1 MRNYK
6 IHFIRHGLTQ
16 ANLEGRYIGRTDE
29 SLCDTGYTQL
39 QHLMEECEYPK
50 VAKVYTSPLLRC
62 TQTAEYI
69 YPDTQTEIVPE
80 LLEMDMGSFEG
91 KTAEE
96 LKDEPAFVKWLENAV
111 DNPPPGGEGM
121 EDFLFRQVGA
131 FNEIFKDMMEQEVF
145 EAAIITH
152 GGAIMALLA
161 AIGLPKAPMN
171 EWQCAGGA
179 GYTAITSAQM
189 WMRDHAIEINGY
201 LPMGIEKLLAP
212 QQE

>member
-29 SLCDTGYTQL
+29 PLCAQGIAQIK
-39 QHLMEECEYPK
+39 HLMEECDYPK
-50 VAKVYTSPLLRC
+50 VSKVYTSPLMRC
-62 TQTAEYI
+62 VQTAEML
-69 YPDTQTEIVPE
+69 YPNTQIKEVAE
-80 LLEMDMGSFEG
+80 LLEMDMGKFEG

-96 LKDEPAFVKWLENAV
+96 LKDNPDFLKWLENAV
-111 DNPPPGGEGM
+111 DNPPPNGEGM
-121 EDFLFRQVGA
+121 EDFLIRLVGA
-131 FNEIFKDMMEQEVF
+131 LNEIILDMMENEIFD
-145 EAAIITH
+145 AAIVTH

-161 AIGLPKAPMN
+161 AVALPKMPMN

-189 WMRDHAIEINGY
+189 WQRDRTLEVVGY
-201 LPMGIEKLLAP
+201 VPDGIQRLIANK
-212 QQE
+212 